1 MRVQP
6 LANIKVLDLTW
17 HIAGPY
23 CTKLLAD
30 YGADVLKVEQP
41 GPGDPARAYGPFPHD
56 DPHPE
61 RSGTFLHLNTN
72 KRSITVDVKN
82 EAGKLIIRDL
92 VKWADVVVENF
103 SPGVLQHSGLDYE
116 SLRKIKPDLVMCS
129 ITNFGQTGPYRDW
142 KTTEFILAAM
152 AGLTIT
158 TGVEDREPLK
168 SADHLQEYQGG
179 SMGTMALM
187 GAIMRQ
193 RRDGVGEYIDV
204 SIHEVASDSADRR
217 ATLLTGY
224 AYTGVSAGREPTLA
238 GALPLGVYP
247 CADGYVSLVVSPA
260 ARWPR
265 FLEMLG
271 RTDLI
276 QDPEVSKPGFWTAPE
291 AGELVD
297 SLLYPWLLDR
307 TRQQVFEEAQ
317 KARIASSGINLTTEV
332 LKNEQLRSRN
342 FFVEADHP
350 EAGRLPYAGPNFRT
364 ENGAWRLKSTA
375 PLLGQHNDEVFLGQ
389 MGFSRGEL
397 VLLRETGAI

>member
-1 MRVQP
+1 MQP
-6 LANIKVLDLTW
+6 LADIKVLDLTW
-17 HIAGPY
+17 HISGPY

-30 YGADVLKVEQP
+30 FGADVLKVEQP
-41 GPGDPARAYGPFPHD
+41 GSGDPARDYGPFPND

-72 KRSITVDVKN
+72 KRAITVDIKN
-82 EAGKLIIRDL
+82 EAGKLIIKEL
-92 VKWADVVVENF
+92 AQWADVVVENF
-103 SPGVLQHSGLDYE
+103 SPGVLARHDLNYSV
-116 SLRKIKPDLVMCS
+116 LRKLNPKLVMCS
-129 ITNFGQTGPYRDW
+129 ITSFGQTGPYRDW
-142 KTTEFILAAM
+142 KVTEFILAAM
-152 AGLTIT
+152 SGLTIT
-158 TGVEDREPLK
+158 TGIEEREPIK

-179 SMGTMALM
+179 SMGAMAIM
-187 GAIMRQ
+187 AAVMRQ

-224 AYTGVSAGREPTLA
+224 AYSGLSAGREPTLT

-247 CADGYVSLVVSPA
+247 CADGYVWLVVSPA

-271 RTDLI
+271 RADLI
-276 QDPEVSKPGFWTAPE
+276 GDPTISKVGFWSQPE

-297 SLLYPWLLDR
+297 SLLYPWLLER
-307 TRQQVFEEAQ
+307 TRKQVFEEAQ
-317 KARIASSGINLTTEV
+317 SARIASSGINLTTEV
-332 LKNEQLRSRN
+332 LENEHLRSRGY
-342 FFVEADHP
+342 FVEANHP
-350 EAGRLPYAGPNFRT
+350 VAGTLPYTGPNFRT
-364 ENGAWRLKSTA
+364 ENSAWQLKTTA
-375 PLLGQHNDEVFLGQ
+375 PLIGQHNEDLFLGM